1 MCKALK
7 DERCDKRAIQKS
19 STKIPQ
25 ARYAGDGGSFEKINE
40 EYCFFYNIDN
50 NHSKSYNL
58 LKDNKELK

>member
-25 ARYAGDGGSFEKINE
+25 ARYAGDGRSFEKINE
-40 EYCFFYNIDN
+40 EYCFFSI
-50 NHSKSYNL
+50 L
-58 LKDNKELK
+58 TIIILKAIIY